1 MNNPKD
7 QDLLMIKFSDITK
20 RYPDGTLALHQVDI
34 EINPGE
40 FVFIVGPSGAGKTTL
55 IKLLIREE
63 LPTSGSVFFEQQE
76 VNKLRAKELPFLRR
90 QIGVVFQDF
99 KLLAMRTVFEN
110 VSLALEVFGKRSED
124 VKEMVE
130 KVIGMVGLSQKIHS
144 FPYQLSGGEKQRV
157 SIARALVH
165 NPKVLIA
172 DEPTAEVDP
181 GLTWSIIDILNK
193 INLAG
198 TTVIVATHDPDIVN
212 TLKRRVIGLDTGH
225 VVKDNREGSYEF

>member
-1 MNNPKD
+1 
-7 QDLLMIKFSDITK
+7 MIKFSEITK

-40 FVFIVGPSGAGKTTL
+40 FVFVVGPSGAGKTTL

-63 LPTSGSVFFEQQE
+63 LPTSGSVFFYDKV

-99 KLLAMRTVFEN
+99 KLLATRNVFEN
-110 VSLALEVFGKRSED
+110 VSLALEIFGKKSEE
-124 VKEMVE
+124 VRPLVE
-130 KVIGMVGLSQKIHS
+130 KVIGLVGLSGKLNS

-165 NPKVLIA
+165 NPKVIIA

-181 GLTWSIIDILNK
+181 GLTWGIIDILNK

-225 VVKDNREGSYEF
+225 VVKDDKEGSYEY

>member
-1 MNNPKD
+1 
-7 QDLLMIKFSDITK
+7 MIKFSEITK

-40 FVFIVGPSGAGKTTL
+40 FVFVVGPSGAGKTTL

-63 LPTSGSVFFEQQE
+63 LPTSGSVFFYDKV

-99 KLLAMRTVFEN
+99 KLLATRNVFEN
-110 VSLALEVFGKRSED
+110 VSLALEIFGKKSEE
-124 VKEMVE
+124 VRPLVE
-130 KVIGMVGLSQKIHS
+130 KVIGLVGLSGKLNS

-165 NPKVLIA
+165 NPKVIVA

-181 GLTWSIIDILNK
+181 GLTWGIIDILNK

-225 VVKDNREGSYEF
+225 VVKDDREGSYEY

>member
-1 MNNPKD
+1 
-7 QDLLMIKFSDITK
+7 MIKFSDITK

-110 VSLALEVFGKRSED
+110 VSLALEIFGKRSED

-130 KVIGMVGLSQKIHS
+130 KVIGMVGLSGKLNS

-212 TLKRRVIGLDTGH
+212 TLKRRVIGLDTGR

>member
-1 MNNPKD
+1 
-7 QDLLMIKFSDITK
+7 MIKFSEITK
-20 RYPDGTLALHQVDI
+20 RYPDGTLALHQVDL

-40 FVFIVGPSGAGKTTL
+40 FVFVVGPSGAGKTTL

-63 LPTSGSVFFEQQE
+63 QPTSGSVFFYGQE

-99 KLLAMRTVFEN
+99 KLLATRNVFEN
-110 VSLALEVFGKRSED
+110 VSLALEIFGKRSED
-124 VKEMVE
+124 VREVVE
-130 KVIGMVGLSQKIHS
+130 KVIGMVGLSQKMNS

-165 NPKVLIA
+165 NPKVLVA

-181 GLTWSIIDILNK
+181 GLTWGIIDILNK

-225 VVKDNREGSYEF
+225 VVKDDRGGSYEF

>member
-1 MNNPKD
+1 
-7 QDLLMIKFSDITK
+7 MIKFNDVTK
-20 RYPDGTLALHQVDI
+20 KYADGTIALHQVDV
-34 EINPGE
+34 EIKPGE

-130 KVIGMVGLSQKIHS
+130 KVIGMVGLSQKIH
-144 FPYQLSGGEKQRV
+144 
-157 SIARALVH
+157 
-165 NPKVLIA
+165 
-172 DEPTAEVDP
+172 
-181 GLTWSIIDILNK
+181 
-193 INLAG
+193 
-198 TTVIVATHDPDIVN
+198 
-212 TLKRRVIGLDTGH
+212 
-225 VVKDNREGSYEF
+225 